1 MYLEQVDIDAFF
13 PHRKVMV
20 GPLSPG
26 LNAIFGEA
34 GAGKTAIIDFLRAV
48 MLGGMRWNTSTAG
61 RVVWCDTDGL
71 LVCRRE
77 VDGTADGRLT
87 FERLGRDGRSVFE
100 GHAAIQG
107 KQLAAEW
114 IDAIVCPLGNAL
126 EQSRRALAAA
136 RHAGIEVAG
145 RDEETPEYRATRLR
159 LEEIEREL
167 AYRGHG
173 VDTIESLEL
182 RRQQLR
188 DQLQRLPTEVD
199 QTALERWREEMR
211 RAESEWTSAKRELHR
226 CETQRAELLRGID
239 AVRHELA
246 TMAPVPADSAPRYAL
261 TEQERRHLEDL
272 DDRLVR
278 GAARCVRSVRYAINW
293 TSAQPTCE
301 STPKWFKAVC
311 MIALMP
317 AVRYTML
324 TNISKPLAAA
334 SIGWSIVII
343 ETSYTLPKKLAGWR
357 KLCGPRAMN

>member
-159 LEEIEREL
+159 LKKSNANSPIAVMASIRSSPWNCAANNCVISYNVCRPKL
-167 AYRGHG
+167 IKWHWSVGVKKCAALKASGH
-173 VDTIESLEL
+173 
-182 RRQQLR
+182 
-188 DQLQRLPTEVD
+188 PP
-199 QTALERWREEMR
+199 
-211 RAESEWTSAKRELHR
+211 SENCIVA
-226 CETQRAELLRGID
+226 
-239 AVRHELA
+239 RHN
-246 TMAPVPADSAPRYAL
+246 VQNYCVAL
-261 TEQERRHLEDL
+261 TPCVMNWQPWRRYRRLGTSL
-272 DDRLVR
+272 CFDRTR
-278 GAARCVRSVRYAINW
+278 TSTSRRPRRS
-293 TSAQPTCE
+293 
-301 STPKWFKAVC
+301 FG
-311 MIALMP
+311 
-317 AVRYTML
+317 
-324 TNISKPLAAA
+324 PLAPHVA
-334 SIGWSIVII
+334 
-343 ETSYTLPKKLAGWR
+343 
-357 KLCGPRAMN
+357 